1 LRTFDGTFIKSP
13 EKSDKISRK
22 KRMGYSLRLRAHYRG
37 ARRREAPVGF
47 GGPGSRPRAR
57 ARHGPGPRPLVGP
70 LVDNCM
76 DNLIDRKIS
85 YTWISRIYMDIK
97 QCLSIN
103 LDSTGYI
110 KIWWKYMDTQGY
122 KEIYVDIYRNATGYP
137 GQVSQCEFQV
147 LILNWIHSGD
157 NCMNNSK
164 DINCGYIYGRTWIL
178 VSMNK

>member
-1 LRTFDGTFIKSP
+1 MGGVRLRTSDFFKKRRNIVLFLVSVETFLCSKLQLRIGKHLRTFDGTFIKSP

-110 KIWWKYMDTQGY
+110 KI
-122 KEIYVDIYRNATGYP
+122 
-137 GQVSQCEFQV
+137 
-147 LILNWIHSGD
+147 
-157 NCMNNSK
+157 
-164 DINCGYIYGRTWIL
+164 
-178 VSMNK
+178 